1 MPYYIGGTIAER
13 EKLFLQTPQSFGGRF
28 NVDVRIEN
36 EVIGI
41 DSTAKSV
48 KIRKADGTEY
58 SENYDKLLLSPGANP
73 VCPPLGGID
82 LDGIFTLRDV
92 NDTDKIKNYITTHEV
107 KQAVVVGA
115 GFIGLEMAEN
125 LQHAGAAVS
134 IVEMGNQVMAPIDFS
149 MAAQVHQ
156 HLLQKGVAL
165 YLEQSVE
172 RFSKNGNRL
181 DVHFKSGE
189 TIPADIVILSIG
201 VRPETTLAKAAG
213 LKIGET
219 GGIWVDEYFE
229 TSAKDIYAVGDAVE
243 FPHPL
248 TGKPWLN
255 YLANPANRQG
265 RIVADNMVSGNITK
279 YEGAIGTCIAK
290 VFDMTVAATGLA
302 AKRLKQMEIP
312 YRSSWTHSGSH
323 AGYYPD
329 ALPLSLKITFDL
341 QTGKLLTVWINV
353 LTKSHCLSKM
363 AEQFTILLK

>member
-134 IVEMGNQVMAPIDFS
+134 IVEMGNQVMA
-149 MAAQVHQ
+149 
-156 HLLQKGVAL
+156 
-165 YLEQSVE
+165 
-172 RFSKNGNRL
+172 
-181 DVHFKSGE
+181 
-189 TIPADIVILSIG
+189 
-201 VRPETTLAKAAG
+201 
-213 LKIGET
+213 
-219 GGIWVDEYFE
+219 
-229 TSAKDIYAVGDAVE
+229 
-243 FPHPL
+243 
-248 TGKPWLN
+248 
-255 YLANPANRQG
+255 
-265 RIVADNMVSGNITK
+265 
-279 YEGAIGTCIAK
+279 
-290 VFDMTVAATGLA
+290 
-302 AKRLKQMEIP
+302 
-312 YRSSWTHSGSH
+312 SH
-323 AGYYPD
+323 
-329 ALPLSLKITFDL
+329 
-341 QTGKLLTVWINV
+341 
-353 LTKSHCLSKM
+353 
-363 AEQFTILLK
+363 